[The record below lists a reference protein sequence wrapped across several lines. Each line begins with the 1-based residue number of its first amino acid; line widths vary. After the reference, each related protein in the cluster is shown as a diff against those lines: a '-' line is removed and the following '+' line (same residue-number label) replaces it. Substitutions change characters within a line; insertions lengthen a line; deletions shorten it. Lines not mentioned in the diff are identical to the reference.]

1 MANLTKRGIAEA
13 ASAFLADDRAKE
25 GFELVPGVDFCRV
38 LGVLRTTGL
47 TILPDWVRGVFLAEP
62 EVTFGVLLAPP
73 LKTLGVD
80 FLPELTEDLFEV
92 VEAVVDDLLG
102 VALRA
107 LPSLGVGILSGT
119 TRVLTPQAADFR
131 GFGEFCVSVC
141 KLSLDRLS
149 TERRGDLRLP
159 PPLASGLSIFLS
171 KVVFSL
177 LSSVLGFASISNVEL
192 RPASSDT
199 RGDLFEGDDSISTES
214 FAAFSYYIL
223 FLQVKRCFSR
233 LCI

>member
-1 MANLTKRGIAEA
+1 MANLTKRGIAEV
-13 ASAFLADDRAKE
+13 ASAFLADDRGNE

-73 LKTLGVD
+73 KTLGVD
-80 FLPELTEDLFEV
+80 FLAELTADLFEV
-92 VEAVVDDLLG
+92 EAVVVDDLLG

-119 TRVLTPQAADFR
+119 TRVLTPPAADFR

-149 TERRGDLRLP
+149 TERREDLRLP
-159 PPLASGLSIFLS
+159 PPLASGLSVFLS
-171 KVVFSL
+171 KVVFSS

-214 FAAFSYYIL
+214 FAAFSYYIS
-223 FLQVKRCFSR
+223 FLQVKKVF
-233 LCI
+233 LWIVHI

>member
-1 MANLTKRGIAEA
+1 MANLTNRGIAEA
-13 ASAFLADDRAKE
+13 ASVFLADDRANE

-38 LGVLRTTGL
+38 LGVLRTGL

-73 LKTLGVD
+73 KTLGVD
-80 FLPELTEDLFEV
+80 FLAELTADLFEV
-92 VEAVVDDLLG
+92 EAVVVDDLLG

-119 TRVLTPQAADFR
+119 TRVLTPPAADFR

-149 TERRGDLRLP
+149 TERREDLRLP
-159 PPLASGLSIFLS
+159 PPLASGLSVFLS
-171 KVVFSL
+171 KVVFSS

-214 FAAFSYYIL
+214 FAAFSYYIS
-223 FLQVKRCFSR
+223 FLQVKKVF
-233 LCI
+233 LWIVHI

>member
-73 LKTLGVD
+73 KTLGVD
-80 FLPELTEDLFEV
+80 FLAELTADLFEV
-92 VEAVVDDLLG
+92 EAVVVDDLLG

-119 TRVLTPQAADFR
+119 TRVLTPPAADFR

-149 TERRGDLRLP
+149 TERREDLRLP
-159 PPLASGLSIFLS
+159 PPLASGLSVSLS
-171 KVVFSL
+171 KVVFSF

-223 FLQVKRCFSR
+223 FL
-233 LCI
+233 